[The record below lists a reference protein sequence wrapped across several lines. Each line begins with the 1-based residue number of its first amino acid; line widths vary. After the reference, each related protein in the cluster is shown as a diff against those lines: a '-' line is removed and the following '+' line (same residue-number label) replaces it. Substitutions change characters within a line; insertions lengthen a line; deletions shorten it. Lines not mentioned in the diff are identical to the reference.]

1 MFNKIK
7 NLQHENIHLREQL
20 DRANDMLKQYR
31 KEYELCQI
39 CEHARPIYQTTVFP
53 YDTVYCCLLD
63 AKERCEK
70 FKAVERN
77 QSIETAQ
84 RKSARF

>member
-7 NLQHENIHLREQL
+7 ELQRENIHLKEQL
-20 DRANDMLKQYR
+20 ASANDLLKQYR

-39 CEHARPIYQTTVFP
+39 CEHARPVYQTTVFP
-53 YDTVYCCLLD
+53 YDTVYCCLFD
-63 AKERCEK
+63 AGKRCEN

-84 RKSARF
+84 RKSAQF